1 MGLWYGEGYSG
12 RQPQPQKLGQY
23 PSFLTVAGEPWGIRD
38 IQESDPEL
46 ANQQHWDW
54 LLVRAVLRLHTW
66 CQSRVNGMIVLGRS
80 QPYDWTTPEKQR
92 LSEVAESV
100 AVAIAHV
107 QLTQQV
113 DRSKRYQTLLSP
125 FSQFIQSDR
134 NLDETMAQ
142 VVASTTQ
149 ALQADRV

>member
-1 MGLWYGEGYSG
+1 
-12 RQPQPQKLGQY
+12 
-23 PSFLTVAGEPWGIRD
+23 
-38 IQESDPEL
+38 
-46 ANQQHWDW
+46 
-54 LLVRAVLRLHTW
+54 
-66 CQSRVNGMIVLGRS
+66 MIVLGRS